1 MLRLKALNLLVLAV
15 TFKTLGAT
23 HIHDPALHFRRH
35 HSPGVCR
42 WPVIYLCLQRPDLLY
57 RAYLA

>member
-35 HSPGVCR
+35 HSPGMPMAC
-42 WPVIYLCLQRPDLLY
+42 YLSMSAERPDLLY